1 MEASSPAARALGGRA
16 RLRCGFAYVQVVRLR
31 FLQLD
36 SVNVC
41 VVSLSRLVSSLA
53 FPGGV
58 QFSFVG
64 GLRESTSPAAC
75 AQMRVEVLRFTPS
88 LSVGLRGV
96 HLVALSGEFRVKGLH
111 LASARARAH
120 ALLSGMRDVVLWR

>member
-1 MEASSPAARALGGRA
+1 VEASSPAARARGGRA
-16 RLRCGFAYVQVVRLR
+16 RLRCGFVYVQVVRLR

-41 VVSLSRLVSSLA
+41 VVSLSRLVSSSA
-53 FPGGV
+53 FPGGA

-75 AQMRVEVLRFTPS
+75 AQMRVAVRRFTPG
-88 LSVGLRGV
+88 LSVGAGGV
-96 HLVALSGEFRVKGLH
+96 QLVALGGELEQKV
-111 LASARARAH
+111 S
-120 ALLSGMRDVVLWR
+120 S

>member
-16 RLRCGFAYVQVVRLR
+16 RRRCGFAYVQVVRLR
-31 FLQLD
+31 FPQLD
-36 SVNVC
+36 SVKVC
-41 VVSLSRLVSSLA
+41 VVSLLRLASSPA

-75 AQMRVEVLRFTPS
+75 AQMRVAVRRFTPG
-88 LSVGLRGV
+88 LSVGAGGV
-96 HLVALSGEFRVKGLH
+96 HLVALSGELEQKV
-111 LASARARAH
+111 S
-120 ALLSGMRDVVLWR
+120 S